1 MGDNEVIHKMI
12 YLRPYQKEWEADTES
27 FNLSGFVRE
36 KLDEEVIPDDKIPE
50 EHRPEA
56 TSDD

>member
-1 MGDNEVIHKMI
+1 MEQKII
-12 YLRPYQKEWEADTES
+12 QLREYQKQYEEDTER

-36 KLDEEVIPDDKIPE
+36 KLDEEVIPDDQIPE

-56 TSDD
+56 TSGD